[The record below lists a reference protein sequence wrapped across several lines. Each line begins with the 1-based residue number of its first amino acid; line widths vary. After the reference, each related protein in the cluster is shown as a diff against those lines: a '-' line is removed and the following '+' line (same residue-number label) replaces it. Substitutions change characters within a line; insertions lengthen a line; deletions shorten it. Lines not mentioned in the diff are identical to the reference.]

1 MKRLFTV
8 NGTHFES
15 KVEAKKARGQF
26 IEGKDGK
33 PGHYEHKLTK
43 GPDHIGNH
51 GHSVRDTLRRGPRDA
66 QGHRNTPPDMAKRA
80 AKAAKK

>member
-8 NGTHFES
+8 NGIHFES

-26 IEGKDGK
+26 IQGKDGK
-33 PGHYEHKLTK
+33 PGHFEFRLIK

-51 GHSVRDTLRRGPRDA
+51 GRVCPATRHRGPRDA
-66 QGHRNTPPDMAKRA
+66 DGHRNTPARSR
-80 AKAAKK
+80 